1 MSSASKAKLI
11 DKLSAKTVKGQG
23 KVSLKSSAIPNH
35 GNDVPSNVYNPDS
48 GTFHNIDTTSSGS
61 LLMSQNSGR
70 FRTIDETEDHYVSLF
85 ATTGEFD
92 SISIHNSYSGEED
105 QKEKTTSNGGPR
117 IESILGCDTD
127 KREKIRQKNERK
139 HQRQRERRAQ
149 ELHER
154 CSGYLVSRNLEM
166 LAQKIIAMGF
176 SSEEVTMA
184 LIQNEG
190 RVEESI
196 AWLLELSEESRHHI
210 AANVDSS
217 NNLKI
222 DITSELAKISEMELK
237 FKCTR
242 QEVERAVVAC
252 EGDLKKA
259 EETLTAHKQGVKA
272 ASSKLEEAD
281 DSVSVNDFD
290 NKMAMPVQTALPI
303 PQQNRLVPD
312 GTSQLSDERDLNY
325 NKTVTTEAV
334 ESTNKHLHSLRRML
348 PKPDWGRPQVVSP
361 FDQRWSIASTAPSVS
376 CPLPSSLQVAV
387 PLTNRSAMTSNE
399 PKPTL
404 PTVTLR
410 EPVMVM
416 QQLQS
421 SHTKQDPAST
431 SLNISA
437 SPPAS
442 IRWYPNKVSSMEMM
456 LENGSLEPR
465 SPYLGLHGSSAQQFV
480 NHNLFPPG
488 SGMAEPFVS
497 RWDAAPFNFPSSSA
511 SSLMV
516 PSPLGLFTGSP
527 SGPTSSVNW
536 SSDGSTL
543 CDYTSIDW
551 SMDTALQ
558 KPSIKNSNL
567 SLTWSTMFMGGKV
580 PTPAMNSAGGAY
592 IAGLQDGS
600 LVNEDSLYLSRSH
613 DWSSPF
619 AVNDL
624 LSVPRQYVAD
634 FTLRNL

>member
-11 DKLSAKTVKGQG
+11 DKLSAKAVKGQD
-23 KVSLKSSAIPNH
+23 KVSLKASAIPNH

-70 FRTIDETEDHYVSLF
+70 FRTIDETEDHSFSSF

-92 SISIHNSYSGEED
+92 SIYNHNGYSGEED
-105 QKEKTTSNGGPR
+105 QKEKTTSSCGPR
-117 IESILGCDTD
+117 IESILGCDID

-139 HQRQRERRAQ
+139 HQRQKERRAQ
-149 ELHER
+149 DLHER
-154 CSGYLVSRNLEM
+154 CSNYLISRKLEM
-166 LAQKIIAMGF
+166 LAQKIIVMGF
-176 SSEEVTMA
+176 SSAEATMA

-196 AWLLELSEESRHHI
+196 AWLLELSEESRHHT

-217 NNLKI
+217 NSPKI
-222 DITSELAKISEMELK
+222 DITPELAKISEMELK

-259 EETLTAHKQGVKA
+259 EETLTADKQEVKA

-290 NKMAMPVQTALPI
+290 NKMAMPVQTALSI
-303 PQQNRLVPD
+303 PKQNRLLPD
-312 GTSQLSDERDLNY
+312 GTSQLRDERDLNY
-325 NKTVTTEAV
+325 NKTVTMEAV
-334 ESTNKHLHSLRRML
+334 KSTNKNLHSLRRIL
-348 PKPDWGRPQVVSP
+348 PKPDWGRPQVVP
-361 FDQRWSIASTAPSVS
+361 PIDQRWSIASTAPSVS
-376 CPLPSSLQVAV
+376 CPWSSSLQVAV
-387 PLTNRSAMTSNE
+387 PLTNRFAMTSNE

-404 PTVTLR
+404 PTITLR
-410 EPVMVM
+410 DPVMVM
-416 QQLQS
+416 PKLQS
-421 SHTKQDPAST
+421 SHTKQDPASAIR
-431 SLNISA
+431 NISA
-437 SPPAS
+437 TPPAS
-442 IRWYPNKVSSMEMM
+442 TRWYPNKVSSMEMM
-456 LENGSLEPR
+456 LENGGLGPS

-480 NHNLFPPG
+480 DHNNFLSG
-488 SGMAEPFVS
+488 SRMAESFVS
-497 RWDAAPFNFPSSSA
+497 NWDAGPFNFPSSSA

-516 PSPLGLFTGSP
+516 PSSLGLFTGSP
-527 SGPTSSVNW
+527 SGLSSTSSVNW

-551 SMDTALQ
+551 SMDTAVL
-558 KPSIKNSNL
+558 KPSIKNTNL
-567 SLTWSTMFMGGKV
+567 SLTWSTMFMGGKA
-580 PTPAMNSAGGAY
+580 PRPAMNSADGAY

-600 LVNEDSLYLSRSH
+600 LVHEDSMNLSGSH

-619 AVNDL
+619 AGNDL
-624 LSVPRQYVAD
+624 LSVLRRY
-634 FTLRNL
+634 FTNSSI